1 MILVRLSLFG
11 RNKNSGLSK
20 VLISE
25 VEYTRYNIVYQPKN
39 EEKEKT
45 AKEVAE
51 IICEEYERV
60 LIERQVREDYS
71 LLDEYEKREII
82 KEANLVSEDSEGL
95 FFPDKNARKA
105 EVEREVKEFL
115 LENDTVIP
123 RGFVDFRYRDLYFY
137 VKKIVEEGA
146 KRYFDKQEYEEFIY
160 LLSMFVNSREKK
172 EKTIHI
178 IWDEEK
184 VYLYNKR
191 GRDVTDKYQKDF
203 IGAAKKKN
211 LNQEDLAISAVI
223 AASPETLVLHTPPKT
238 PLSEALEKIYEG
250 RVKVCK
256 GCPICKKD

>member
-1 MILVRLSLFG
+1 MILDRLSLFA

-25 VEYTRYNIVYQPKN
+25 VEYTRYNIVYKPEN
-39 EEKEKT
+39 DEKEKV
-45 AKEVAE
+45 AKEVAD
-51 IICEEYERV
+51 IICGEYESV

-71 LLDEYEKREII
+71 LLDEYEKKEII
-82 KEANLVSEDSEGL
+82 KEAQLVSEEYGTRL
-95 FFPDKNARKA
+95 FPDKSTRKA
-105 EVEREVKEFL
+105 EIEREVYRFL

-137 VKKIVEEGA
+137 VEKIVEEGA

-172 EKTIHI
+172 EKTIHV
-178 IWDEEK
+178 IWDKEK

-211 LNQEDLAISAVI
+211 LNYEDLAISAVI
-223 AASPETLVLHTPPKT
+223 AASPETLILHTPPKT
-238 PLSEALEKIYEG
+238 PLSEALQKIYEG
-250 RVKVCK
+250 RVKVCN
-256 GCPICKKD
+256 GCPICKKG